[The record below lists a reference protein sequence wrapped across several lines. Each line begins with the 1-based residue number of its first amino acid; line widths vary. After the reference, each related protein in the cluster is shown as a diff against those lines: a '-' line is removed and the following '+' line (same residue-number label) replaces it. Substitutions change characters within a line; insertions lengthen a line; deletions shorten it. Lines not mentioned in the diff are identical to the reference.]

1 MEIIHIQDRLSCSS
15 SVTKERDHL
24 VVVSLSL
31 LPTFFYYQVD
41 STVFYCYTAFQQI
54 AVFAIS
60 LFVTATN
67 ECYL

>member
-1 MEIIHIQDRLSCSS
+1 M
-15 SVTKERDHL
+15 TKERDHL

-31 LPTFFYYQVD
+31 LSIFFYYQVD
-41 STVFYCYTAFQQI
+41 STVFYCCTAFQQI

-67 ECYL
+67 E

>member
-1 MEIIHIQDRLSCSS
+1 M
-15 SVTKERDHL
+15 TKERDHF

-31 LPTFFYYQVD
+31 LSIFFYYQVD
-41 STVFYCYTAFQQI
+41 STVFYYCTAFQQI

-67 ECYL
+67 EWYL